1 MVTQARK
8 AGSESFH
15 SDVNSV
21 TYHVCKTSVKK
32 LPSHG
37 VGKCLQ
43 TTRKLSS
50 ECKMLSVFLK
60 IIIKINLGN

>member
-8 AGSESFH
+8 AGSESFR
-15 SDVNSV
+15 SVVNSA
-21 TYHVCKTSVKK
+21 THHVCKTSMKE
-32 LPSHG
+32 LASRG

-43 TTRKLSS
+43 TTRKLSN